1 MRGLLKLYMA
11 NYLFVTAREAL
22 QGCRQKVPP
31 CALVPGNPSDVF
43 FWDILRGLF
52 PSSAAEAGSIIYG
65 WYTGL
70 VYFTPFFGGI
80 LADRWLGRRKTV
92 MLGCLLMAAGHFV
105 MASEQAF
112 FLALLLMGIGAAA
125 GGSVAGVPGA
135 FGGAAAAPLAMILIA
150 RANGLRPLAAGAIT
164 AVAIVVIVFGGCLM
178 MLSGTSFH

>member
-1 MRGLLKLYMA
+1 MSCEQCERAAAAG
-11 NYLFVTAREAL
+11 AR
-22 QGCRQKVPP
+22 V
-31 CALVPGNPSDVF
+31 CASCGQDLEQWARPGDDVAAPATTDSPSV
-43 FWDILRGLF
+43 
-52 PSSAAEAGSIIYG
+52 SAAPGEPSHVPRVLAF
-65 WYTGL
+65 
-70 VYFTPFFGGI
+70 VGG
-80 LADRWLGRRKTV
+80 
-92 MLGCLLMAAGHFV
+92 
-105 MASEQAF
+105 F